1 MIFITTLYNSSAQT
15 VAANGIVQLTT
26 VGNQKGCSTTS
37 GSNAVVINKP
47 GIYQINATVF
57 GLVTGGGTINLGIEA
72 NGVAIPYLAGSAY
85 TNTAEP
91 ATITLT
97 GTYVVNPNCCA
108 VTTNVPET
116 ITLVNNGANSDVL
129 SFASL
134 NVTKIC

>member
-1 MIFITTLYNSSAQT
+1 MTTLYNTSAQT
-15 VAANGIVQLTT
+15 VTANGTVALTT
-26 VGNQKGCSTTS
+26 VGNQKGCNTTS
-37 GSNAVVINKP
+37 GNNGVTITKP
-47 GIYQINATVF
+47 GIYQISATIF

-72 NGVAIPYLAGSAY
+72 NGTAIPYMAGSAY

-91 ATITLT
+91 QTITLV

-108 VTTNVPET
+108 ITDNVPTT

-134 NVTKIC
+134 NVTKVC